1 MIGVL
6 DWMEFQVL
14 AAARGVEAVYGFSED
29 RGIFRDGLSSG
40 DSDSFGGSS
49 SPGDGRE
56 RKAAARYAVY
66 QMVRDKILAE
76 DGDGL
81 KILPPFSR
89 YMEII
94 CASPRLVVIDRGGY
108 ELPRQCIYHVPG
120 ASVCKAAETIAP
132 SHGGA
137 GPGALVCGAAGSAA
151 PVHEGAGPDI
161 PACEDAGQCTY
172 VCLEESPVDEQKVCL
187 SGMDWDRLCR
197 QMEDLGQLPPPRLKE
212 GIGAYDYEAYWRGH
226 MPGLL
231 WERLEA
237 GCEVETDVL
246 LEEPLVHTA
255 FSLRDTRTGELKE
268 RMLLLDSPLE
278 YCLLRQYPGG
288 AARPRPYSRET
299 ALEILKTWWRDG
311 T

>member
-14 AAARGVEAVYGFSED
+14 AAARGVEAVYSFSED

-40 DSDSFGGSS
+40 DSHSFDGSS

-81 KILPPFSR
+81 KILPPFSC

-120 ASVCKAAETIAP
+120 ASVCKA
-132 SHGGA
+132 
-137 GPGALVCGAAGSAA
+137 V
-151 PVHEGAGPDI
+151 GPDI

-288 AARPRPYSRET
+288 AARPRSYSRET